1 MTTVLSYLIDA
12 ISLGSIDALI
22 ALGIGVVFSLMGLVN
37 FAYGDIITLGAYAL
51 FATVGVLSLWL
62 GFAVLGLIVVTVGVA
77 LVMERVAFRPIRNAD
92 LTTMLITSFA
102 LSYTLQNA
110 EILILGG
117 RAKFVALPP
126 FFSGYVSIGSLEIPN
141 LSLFVI
147 GMTVTLL
154 VGLRLFLNRTPLG
167 LQMSAAAADFPMARL
182 LGVRANRVIAVA
194 FGISG
199 LFAAAVAFA
208 LVAQLGQV
216 NPTLGL
222 LPVLIGFAGVIVGGM
237 GSLVGAAVG
246 GFMLGFLTTILQATL
261 PSSLSPF
268 RDAFLFTLVIVFLLF
283 RPQGLFPGRYV
294 VERV

>member
-1 MTTVLSYLIDA
+1 VTTALNYLVDA

-22 ALGIGVVFSLMGLVN
+22 ALGIGVVFGLMGLVN

-62 GFAVLGLIVVTVGVA
+62 GLAVPVLIVVTVGVA
-77 LVMERVAFRPIRNAD
+77 LAMERVAFRPIRNAD

-110 EILILGG
+110 EILLLGG

-126 FFSGYVSIGSLEIPN
+126 FFSGYVSIGSLQIPN

-147 GMTVTLL
+147 GMTVVLL
-154 VGLRLFLNRTPLG
+154 VGLRLFLSRTPLG

-246 GFMLGFLTTILQATL
+246 GFMLGFLTTILQAAL
-261 PSSLSPF
+261 PPSLSPF

-283 RPQGLFPGRYV
+283 RPQGLFPGRHT

>member
-51 FATVGVLSLWL
+51 FATVGVLSLRL
-62 GFAVLGLIVVTVGVA
+62 GVAVLGLIVVTVGVA

>member
-1 MTTVLSYLIDA
+1 MNTVISYLIDA
-12 ISLGSIDALI
+12 ISLGALDALI
-22 ALGIGVVFSLMGLVN
+22 ALGIGVVFGLMGLVN
-37 FAYGDIITLGAYAL
+37 FAYGDVITLGGYAL
-51 FATVGVLSLWL
+51 YGTVGVMSLWL
-62 GFAVLGLIVVTVGVA
+62 GLAIPLLIACTVGVA
-77 LVMERVAFRPIRNAD
+77 LLMERIAFRPIRNAD

-102 LSYTLQNA
+102 LAYTIQNA
-110 EILILGG
+110 EILLLGG
-117 RAKFVALPP
+117 RVKFLALPP
-126 FFSGYVSIGSLEIPN
+126 FFSGYVTVGALQIPN

-147 GMTVTLL
+147 GMTVVLL
-154 VGLRLFLNRTPLG
+154 LGLRFFLNRTPLG
-167 LQMSAAAADFPMARL
+167 LQMLAAAADFPMARL

-237 GSLVGAAVG
+237 GSLVGAALG
-246 GFMLGFLTTILQATL
+246 GFTLGFLTVILEATL
-261 PSSLSPF
+261 SGSLSPF
-268 RDAFLFTLVIVFLLF
+268 RDAFLFTLVILFLLF
-283 RPQGLFPGRYV
+283 RPQGLLPGRHT